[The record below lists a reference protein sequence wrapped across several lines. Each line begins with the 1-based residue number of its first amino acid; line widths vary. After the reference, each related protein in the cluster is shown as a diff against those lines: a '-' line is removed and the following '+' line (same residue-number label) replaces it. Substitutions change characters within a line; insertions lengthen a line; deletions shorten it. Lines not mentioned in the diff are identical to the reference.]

1 MRRRKITSVPPQ
13 APYTNDPNGVLEA
26 CELSGLADGTLDPQ
40 WNACDGGVIY
50 VNYSVVV
57 CGETVTKQCTIT
69 VTAAPQPEISCP
81 TSLPTSL
88 TCAEAEDYLSA
99 PQAPYTNDPNG
110 VLEACELS
118 GLADGTLDPQWNA
131 CDGGVIYVNYSVVV
145 CGETVTKQCTI
156 TVTAAP
162 QPEISCPTSLPTSLT
177 CAEAEDYLSAP
188 QAPYTNDPNGVLE
201 ACELSGL
208 ADGTLDPQ
216 WNACDGGVIYVNYSV
231 VVCGETV
238 TKQCTITV
246 TAAPQPEISCPTSL
260 PTSLTCAEAEDY
272 LSAPQAP
279 YTNDPNGVLEACELS
294 GLADGTLDPQWNA
307 CDGGV
312 IYVNYSVVVCGETVT
327 KQCTITVTAAP
338 QPEISCPTSLPTS
351 LTCAEA
357 EDYLSAPQAPYTNDP
372 NGVLE
377 ACELSGLADGT
388 LDPQWNACDG
398 GVIYVNY
405 SVVVCGET
413 ITKQCYHYSYG
424 GTPARDQL
432 SNKFTDQFDM
442 CGGGRLPQ
450 CTTGTVYK

>member
-1 MRRRKITSVPPQ
+1 MRRRK
-13 APYTNDPNGVLEA
+13 
-26 CELSGLADGTLDPQ
+26 
-40 WNACDGGVIY
+40 
-50 VNYSVVV
+50 
-57 CGETVTKQCTIT
+57 
-69 VTAAPQPEISCP
+69 
-81 TSLPTSL
+81 
-88 TCAEAEDYLSA
+88 DYLSA

-246 TAAPQPEISCPTSL
+246 
-260 PTSLTCAEAEDY
+260 
-272 LSAPQAP
+272 
-279 YTNDPNGVLEACELS
+279 
-294 GLADGTLDPQWNA
+294 
-307 CDGGV
+307 
-312 IYVNYSVVVCGETVT
+312 
-327 KQCTITVTAAP
+327 
-338 QPEISCPTSLPTS
+338 
-351 LTCAEA
+351 
-357 EDYLSAPQAPYTNDP
+357 
-372 NGVLE
+372 
-377 ACELSGLADGT
+377 
-388 LDPQWNACDG
+388 
-398 GVIYVNY
+398 
-405 SVVVCGET
+405 
-413 ITKQCYHYSYG
+413 YG